1 MLLDREPAE
10 QRRLAAAR
18 AAAIENL
25 VGLAEI
31 GLHLRPYIRNEITP
45 CGGLQRAGLEFLL
58 LLLRQRLEAR
68 QDVVECHEGV
78 LLWHPGC
85 RMIAP

>member
-1 MLLDREPAE
+1 VLLDREPAE
-10 QRRLAAAR
+10 QRRLAAAG

-31 GLHLRPYIRNEITP
+31 RLGLRPHVRNEITP
-45 CGGLQRAGLEFLL
+45 RGGLQGAGLKFLL
-58 LLLRQRLEAR
+58 LLLRQRLKAR
-68 QDVVECHEGV
+68 EDVVECHEGV